1 MKFANAIKL
10 LTDGHVG
17 NDLIATCSL
26 PADLFPDG
34 TWNSALTLSDDDR
47 ERLASF
53 SFGCPLPGTSSG
65 PLQPLTATTKRTRFI
80 QDNAGA
86 VRFTPDTRLW
96 HSDDIYASQQRSTSG
111 SSIMVVRI
119 LRDDGTYSD
128 PLLLITG
135 PMATPFKGD
144 GWESREILSLDATA
158 PLPTIAGAVTLP
170 ESMAPTSVSLAPAP
184 RELLASVESDS
195 LLPTVRS
202 QGGYLTI
209 LDSSSLHST
218 VLAYDPGN
226 FISSRVWE
234 QQDVEDR
241 KLFLPVMGPDT
252 DQPDPELT
260 NRWYN
265 TAPVPPD
272 PRTSKSWLPDDP
284 NTLNSRPADTP
295 YSPDVNKEVANI
307 QPTSTQRSEAASY
320 MLLPRFLRFPYP
332 MTLPTGLVMRPS
344 ALTGTLFREILSY
357 FNLVNAQTIR
367 WLENA
372 ILDTWFA
379 AVAANPTLFQV
390 DAITHTQFLSLSP
403 PTGNAQLLAI
413 RLHQEWALTSQLLW
427 DHSFASV
434 AKGTLAGQLHRYAAA
449 LVHAHNSAETDDAL
463 NNTLLFTFVITITVQ

>member
-1 MKFANAIKL
+1 MKFTNAIKL
-10 LTDGHVG
+10 LSNGHVG
-17 NDLIATCSL
+17 NDLIATCSLL

-53 SFGCPLPGTSSG
+53 SLGCPLPGTSLG

-119 LRDDGTYSD
+119 LRDDGTYSE

-144 GWESREILSLDATA
+144 GCECRKILPLDATA
-158 PLPTIAGAVTLP
+158 TLPTIAGEVTLP
-170 ESMAPTSVSLAPAP
+170 ESIVPTSVSLAPAP
-184 RELLASVESDS
+184 RELMASVESDT

-241 KLFLPVMGPDT
+241 KLFLPVVGPDT

-265 TAPVPPD
+265 TNPVPPD

-284 NTLNSRPADTP
+284 TLSTRALQIPHTLR
-295 YSPDVNKEVANI
+295 
-307 QPTSTQRSEAASY
+307 TSTRK
-320 MLLPRFLRFPYP
+320 
-332 MTLPTGLVMRPS
+332 LPTFSQPPPRDLRTPVTCS
-344 ALTGTLFREILSY
+344 
-357 FNLVNAQTIR
+357 
-367 WLENA
+367 
-372 ILDTWFA
+372 
-379 AVAANPTLFQV
+379 
-390 DAITHTQFLSLSP
+390 FLGSSGFP
-403 PTGNAQLLAI
+403 IP
-413 RLHQEWALTSQLLW
+413 
-427 DHSFASV
+427 
-434 AKGTLAGQLHRYAAA
+434 
-449 LVHAHNSAETDDAL
+449 
-463 NNTLLFTFVITITVQ
+463 